1 MLEFMASIM
10 RAINT
15 LNREVGRVFSWLA
28 LAIVLVC
35 FSVVVERYFF
45 NNTRLWAQ
53 DLYVW
58 LNGFMFTAVAGFALL
73 RDDHVRVDIFYRPG
87 TIRHKAICDAIGVL
101 IFLFP
106 FMFVVVFYGLPY
118 VQRSWRILENSANN
132 GGMPGLYVLKTFI
145 VVFGVLVILQGLAML
160 IRSVLVLTNREDLI
174 PTNYRYLTQAQA
186 TGKE

>member
-1 MLEFMASIM
+1 MLQMLAALM
-10 RAINT
+10 RAING
-15 LNREVGRVFSWLA
+15 LNRTVGRVFSWLA
-28 LAIVLVC
+28 LGIVLVC
-35 FSVVVERYFF
+35 FAVVVERYVF

-87 TIRHKAICDAIGVL
+87 TVRHKAICDAIGVL

-106 FMFVVVFYGLPY
+106 FMFVVIHFGLPF
-118 VQRSWRILENSANN
+118 VQRSWRILENSANI
-132 GGMPGLYVLKTFI
+132 GGMPGLYILKTFI
-145 VVFGVLVILQGLAML
+145 VVFGVLVFLQGLAML
-160 IRSVLVLTNREDLI
+160 IRSTLVILNREDLI
-174 PTNYRYLTQAQA
+174 PENYRYLTQAQA